1 MKLTVVELVVERL
14 LKGVLSVS
22 WMDSKVALSTSRR
35 ASLADNLNLKS
46 SKKTC

>member
-22 WMDSKVALSTSRR
+22 WMDSKVARDYSRPS
-35 ASLADNLNLKS
+35 ASGLESQIK
-46 SKKTC
+46 

>member
-1 MKLTVVELVVERL
+1 MNLASAEVVVERL

-22 WMDSKVALSTSRR
+22 WMDSKVMLDSSRPW
-35 ASLADNLNLKS
+35 ASRLNLKS